1 MSAFPLQALL
11 EEMVAFLEQRRV
23 GYMIMGG
30 IAVRFWGLPR
40 PTFDLDFTLSLEAA
54 EVPSLGGALEERGFS
69 VPEIHG
75 RGFLDELAG
84 MKKFAVTRF
93 IEGREVRVD
102 LFLVT
107 SRYQREAFARR
118 VRQRINGTE
127 AWFISPEDLV
137 LHKLVAGR
145 ERDLADISDIL
156 WMNPALDRGHLRKW
170 AGELGVTAALERK
183 LSEIDPE
190 G

>member
-23 GYMIMGG
+23 EYMIMGG

-40 PTFDLDFTLSLEAA
+40 PTFDLDFTLSMEAA
-54 EVPSLGGALEERGFS
+54 EVPLLGAALEDRGFTL
-69 VPEIHG
+69 PEIHG

-93 IEGREVRVD
+93 LEGREVRVD

-118 VRQRINGTE
+118 VRKRINGSE
-127 AWFISPEDLV
+127 AWFIAPEDLI

-145 ERDLADISDIL
+145 DRDLADVSDIL
-156 WMNPALDRGHLRKW
+156 WMNPTLNQAHLRHW

-183 LSEIDPE
+183 LSEIDP
-190 G
+190 GG